1 LNITVSITVLLAA
14 SITLIDPSVGL
25 VTNQVGQIML
35 RLAGVE
41 DVWSFTKGQTQ
52 TIYNFASAM
61 FKALEKTSTTKL
73 LPGQGDFHNMVKGVK
88 QE

>member
-1 LNITVSITVLLAA
+1 
-14 SITLIDPSVGL
+14 
-25 VTNQVGQIML
+25 ML

-41 DVWSFTKGQTQ
+41 DAWSFTKGQTQ

-61 FKALEKTSTTKL
+61 FLALEKTATTRL
-73 LPGQGDFHNMVKGVK
+73 LPGQGEFHNMVKGAK